1 MKIIFD
7 LDGTLALID
16 HRKHFIDK
24 ARPGGPDWR
33 AFYAACVDDEPNEP
47 VLAILHAFAE
57 FVDPRSDDIQ
67 IWSGRSDEV
76 RKQTVDW
83 LEIWLGWQRDS
94 IEQALRMR
102 EAGDF
107 TVDHELKERW
117 LRFEDPKPDLAFDDR
132 DQVVAMWRRNGITC
146 CQVAPGD
153 F

>member
-24 ARPGGPDWR
+24 ARPGGADWT
-33 AFYAACVDDEPNEP
+33 AFYAACVQDEPNP
-47 VLAILHAFAE
+47 PIIALMTQLSHASNIIE
-57 FVDPRSDDIQ
+57 

-76 RKQTVDW
+76 RLETIEWLVHQTGFAY
-83 LEIWLGWQRDS
+83 GWFAKR
-94 IEQALRMR
+94 LRMR

-117 LRFEDPKPDLAFDDR
+117 LRFENPKPDLVFDDR
-132 DQVVAMWRRNGITC
+132 DQVVAMWRRNGVVC

>member
-24 ARPGGPDWR
+24 ARPGGADWT
-33 AFYAACVDDEPNEP
+33 AFYAACVADQPNRP
-47 VLAILHAFAE
+47 VIHAFN
-57 FVDPRSDDIQ
+57 VLWNRGLDDVE
-67 IWSGRSDEV
+67 IWSGRSEEV
-76 RKQTVDW
+76 REQTRKW
-83 LEIWLGWQRDS
+83 LFDNTTMRYREITPDV
-94 IEQALRMR
+94 LRMR

-117 LRFEDPKPDLAFDDR
+117 LRFENPKPDLAFDDR
-132 DQVVAMWRRNGITC
+132 DQVVAMWRRNGVVC